1 MATSIRQWLEPAVLG
16 RAVRVAGVVHV
27 VGKLA
32 KPLRAHPCAGSILR
46 GRTLCETAR
55 LSGEW
60 SAVPNREL
68 RFVDERVDC
77 MTCLV
82 VLCRMGG

>member
-1 MATSIRQWLEPAVLG
+1 MATIKQWLEPAVLG
-16 RAVRVAGVVHV
+16 RAVCVAGVTHV

-32 KPLRAHPCAGSILR
+32 KPLREDPRAGSILR

-55 LSGEW
+55 LQGEW
-60 SAVPNREL
+60 SAIPNREL
-68 RFVDERVDC
+68 RFVDEHVDC

-82 VLCRMGG
+82 ILSRVGG